1 MKKIPAYISF
11 ISHQAMQE
19 MTSRLDPTEQRLVE
33 ILAARWSD
41 STAIT
46 VLQAMSIAPDLI
58 SPSTVHRRLKTL
70 RAKGMLVLVPDDID
84 ARTKYVTP
92 GPELVKLFEQ
102 LNAALM
108 QAGKKGGAA

>member
-33 ILAARWSD
+33 ILATRWSD
-41 STAIT
+41 GTKMT
-46 VLQAMSIAPDLI
+46 VMQVMNIAPDLI

-70 RAKGMLVLVPDDID
+70 RDKGMLVLVPDDFD

-92 GPELVKLFEQ
+92 GPELVKLLEQ
-102 LNAALM
+102 LNAALVRV
-108 QAGKKGGAA
+108 GKKGGAA